1 MKTTLLTIPTLVI
14 GLLFLTITSC
24 KKETVSDPTV
34 AANIKKY
41 TTVWDAIINEGKLDL
56 FNTTNFDKNVIFHS
70 KPTDI
75 VGIDS
80 ARAYYANYITGF
92 SKIKFT
98 ITEIFGQGDK
108 ITKHW
113 KFTGV
118 HTGDFFG
125 IPATGKTATVEGSTI
140 ARMENG
146 IIVEEQDFFD
156 NLDLLTQLGLYP

>member
-1 MKTTLLTIPTLVI
+1 MRRKFSTITTLAI

-41 TTVWDAIINEGKLDL
+41 SAVWDAIINEGKLDL
-56 FNTTNFDKNVIFHS
+56 FNTTNFAPKVIFHS

-98 ITEIFGQGDK
+98 IMDIFGQGNK
-108 ITKHW
+108 LTKHW

-125 IPATGKTATVEGSTI
+125 IPATGKMASVEGSTI
-140 ARMENG
+140 VRMENG
-146 IIVEEQDFFD
+146 IIMEEQDFFD
-156 NLDLLTQLGLYP
+156 NLDLLSQLGLYP